1 MHMPRRI
8 APDIEGLRPVNPPTR
23 ILVIDDDPG
32 VREYLED
39 VLSYWG
45 YSVSAV
51 VAAEPAFHHLDEIP
65 PDLIVLDLLLPG
77 MNGIEALHRF
87 KQRLPDV
94 PVVMVSGYGSARE
107 IAECMRRGASDF
119 LRKPFDE
126 DRLRLVL
133 RTALGLRGGG

>member
-1 MHMPRRI
+1 MPRRI

-107 IAECMRRGASDF
+107 IAECMRLGASDF

>member
-1 MHMPRRI
+1 M
-8 APDIEGLRPVNPPTR
+8 NPTTR

-32 VREYLED
+32 VREYLEA
-39 VLSYWG
+39 VLSHWG

-51 VAAEPAFHHLDEIP
+51 AAAEQAFHQLDEIP
-65 PDLIVLDLLLPG
+65 PDLILLDLLLPG
-77 MNGIEALHRF
+77 MNGVEALHRF
-87 KQRLPDV
+87 KRRLPDV
-94 PVVMVSGYGSARE
+94 PVVMVSGYGPARE

-133 RTALGLRGGG
+133 QTVLGVRGGG

>member
-1 MHMPRRI
+1 M
-8 APDIEGLRPVNPPTR
+8 NPPPR
-23 ILVIDDDPG
+23 VLVIDDDPG

-51 VAAEPAFHHLDEIP
+51 VAAEQAFHQLDEIP
-65 PDLIVLDLLLPG
+65 PDLIVLDLLMPG

-94 PVVMVSGYGSARE
+94 PVVMVSGYASARE

>member
-1 MHMPRRI
+1 M
-8 APDIEGLRPVNPPTR
+8 NPSTR
-23 ILVIDDDPG
+23 ILVVDDDPG
-32 VREYLED
+32 VREYLEA
-39 VLSYWG
+39 VISRWG

-51 VAAEPAFHHLDEIP
+51 AAAEPAFHQLDEMP
-65 PDLIVLDLLLPG
+65 PDLIVLDLLMPG

-94 PVVMVSGYGSARE
+94 PVVMVSGHGSARE

-133 RTALGLRGGG
+133 QTVLGVRGGG

>member
-1 MHMPRRI
+1 MNPR
-8 APDIEGLRPVNPPTR
+8 TR

-32 VREYLED
+32 VREYLEA
-39 VLSYWG
+39 VISHWG

-51 VAAEPAFHHLDEIP
+51 VAVEPAFRHLDEIP
-65 PDLIVLDLLLPG
+65 PDLIVLDLLMPG

-94 PVVMVSGYGSARE
+94 PVVMVSGHGSARE

-133 RTALGLRGGG
+133 WTALGVRGGG